1 MLLPIR
7 GHYGQH
13 GLGVNRMQQDHALIQ
28 DIYDAALRP
37 SAMPDVLQRI
47 CDRVGAYG
55 AMVFDCQNHG
65 NARQVGLQYV
75 SSSWE
80 RDAVLHYLDMFNAE
94 EVSDQDRIADLSS
107 VGNEVNLIH
116 DKRLYNAHVRPGPNV
131 QAMLGYQVSDRFGAL
146 LSKETW
152 NMDRFAF
159 QYLIGTPLPDP
170 DQILW
175 AEGILGHLAKAMSI
189 GRTFAN
195 QRTLDQA
202 LINFLDLLPVGV
214 AVVDARGHTQFANVE
229 MRRIAQDSPSV
240 NIAANGA
247 FSFHTVSGDPEIGAL
262 MTHDEAHGRHGAR
275 PRREAVFLPG
285 ETQDNGLFVE
295 ICPIESHPELDKFGA
310 GARLISIL
318 DSALS
323 HSINTDILGQ
333 FFPLSKSELLVLDL
347 LTQGH
352 SNTEIAEIRARSVET
367 VNSQIKSLLR
377 KTSSR
382 NRTELVKVAVGLSV
396 VSGKGPR

>member
-1 MLLPIR
+1 
-7 GHYGQH
+7 
-13 GLGVNRMQQDHALIQ
+13 MQQDHALIQ
-28 DIYDAALRP
+28 DIYDAALQP
-37 SAMPDVLQRI
+37 SAMPELLQRI

-65 NARQVGLQYV
+65 NMRQVGLQYV
-75 SSSWE
+75 STNWE
-80 RDAVLHYLDMFNAE
+80 REAVLQYLEMFNAE

-107 VGNEVNLIH
+107 VGSEVNLIH
-116 DKRLYNAHVRPGPNV
+116 DKRLYNEDVRPGANV

-159 QYLIGTPLPDP
+159 QYLIGTRLPDP
-170 DQILW
+170 EQILW

-202 LINFLDLLPVGV
+202 LITFLDLLPVGV
-214 AVVDARGHTQFANVE
+214 AVVGARGNTLFANAE
-229 MRRIAQDSPSV
+229 MRRIAQDSPMV
-240 NIAANGA
+240 NIASNGA
-247 FSFHTVSGDPEIGAL
+247 FTFDAATGDPAIDAL
-262 MTHDEAHGRHGAR
+262 MTHDDAHGRHGAR

-295 ICPIESHPELDKFGA
+295 ICPIESHPELDRFGP

-333 FFPLSKSELLVLDL
+333 FFPLSKSELMVLDL

-396 VSGKGPR
+396 VSGRGPR